1 MFEELETEIKTLI
14 EPLLDKIK
22 AEIIELNIK
31 KINNTIYLQII
42 IDKETGGISIEECSM
57 VNRELS
63 AKLGKSSIRDK
74 DYVIEVSSPG
84 VDRPIKTSK
93 DFKRVIG
100 RHVNIFTSDN
110 LNNPKTYEGIVKKVS
125 EDKIIILPIKKSKK
139 QKITTTTEAI
149 TLMIKNIT
157 KAKQV
162 I

>member
-1 MFEELETEIKTLI
+1 MFEELQTEIKTFI

-22 AEIIELNIK
+22 AEIVELNIK
-31 KINNTIYLQII
+31 KVNNTIYLQII
-42 IDKETGGISIEECSM
+42 IDKETGGISIEECSI

-63 AKLGKSSIRDK
+63 AKLGKSDIIRDK
-74 DYVIEVSSPG
+74 NYTVEVSSPG
-84 VDRPIKTSK
+84 VDRPIKTQK

-125 EDKIIILPIKKSKK
+125 EDKIMILPIKKSKK
-139 QKITTTTEAI
+139 QKMTTTETV
-149 TLMIKNIT
+149 TLMIKDII